1 MNLKTKMEK
10 SMKKVTV
17 LGLCIAFLIAMIN
30 IPNFQT
36 NSVVKAA
43 DRDIAPVAWYEFN
56 DQNNPG
62 KDSMGKY
69 DLKKLNTSNADAIK
83 VLQDGEDNYLQL
95 TSVRDDAGQGGN
107 AGACLY
113 APELDQS
120 GKDFSDLIRYSY
132 SVEITFR
139 RDNTTYIGNHYVLA
153 VGRYNNAFQITPWK
167 NSIEIQ
173 ILDISSVPGE
183 TDQERQQYME
193 QNSVLIPKDTTDWT
207 TVLVSADY
215 ASKTITVYV
224 DGVSVLEQK
233 VTQVSFSYEQDP
245 YAFTLGAQC
254 MISGSASTQF
264 ATVDI
269 KDCKVFDV
277 ALSASNAQQLFQ
289 GGSATFEGAKYI
301 QSVAPID
308 TTGLNLNVTDVNT
321 LNNIITN
328 VLPQKVEVTLN
339 DGSSVKVD
347 VAWMSSGNKLNGY
360 IQSQF
365 ANINQVY
372 LEADYGYTVDFV
384 YDSDLV
390 AITGIKLD
398 GQAFT
403 PGSEID
409 SGIHT
414 VSFKVTIKEHNTL
427 DSVVW
432 YEMEQEEIDGEY
444 QVSFSGGACII
455 VEAHKTSYAITYME
469 GQTKLGSSSYTYNGA
484 EVLLGFDKEGYEFEG
499 WYTDEALTQKFT
511 ALNYEN
517 PENITLYAKYVKI
530 TNNNGGNLGL
540 ILGIVFGSL
549 AVIATGTVTV
559 IFIMKKKK
567 TASK

>member
-1 MNLKTKMEK
+1 
-10 SMKKVTV
+10 MKKITV
-17 LGLCIAFLIAMIN
+17 LGLCIAFLIAMISIPDFQANN
-30 IPNFQT
+30 I
-36 NSVVKAA
+36 VKAA
-43 DRDIAPVAWYEFN
+43 DEEIAPVAWYEFN
-56 DQNNPG
+56 DQDNPG

-83 VLQDGEDNYLQL
+83 ILQDGEDNYLQL
-95 TSVRDDAGQGGN
+95 TSLRDEEGQGGN

-113 APELDQS
+113 APELGQT
-120 GKDFSDLIRYSY
+120 GKDFSDLIKYSY

-153 VGRYNNAFQITPWK
+153 LGRYNNAFQITPWK

-173 ILDISSVPGE
+173 VLDFSSVPGE
-183 TDQERQQYME
+183 TEQERQQYME
-193 QNSVLIPKDTTDWT
+193 QNSVLISKDTTDWT

-233 VTQVSFSYEQDP
+233 VENVAFSYEQDP

-254 MISGSASTQF
+254 MISGSAATQF
-264 ATVDI
+264 ATADI

-277 ALSASNAQQLFQ
+277 ALNANNAQQLFQ
-289 GGSATFEGAKYI
+289 GNSATFEGAKYI
-301 QSVAPID
+301 QSVDPID

-328 VLPQKVEVTLN
+328 VLPQKVNVTLN
-339 DGSSVKVD
+339 DGSSIKAD

-365 ANINQVY
+365 ANINQLY
-372 LEADYGYTVDFV
+372 LETNYGYTVDFA
-384 YDSDLV
+384 YDNNLV

-409 SGIHT
+409 SGIHIVTFRVT
-414 VSFKVTIKEHNTL
+414 VKEHSTL

-432 YEMEQEEIDGEY
+432 YEMEQEEIGGEY
-444 QVSFSGGACII
+444 EVSFSGGACII
-455 VEAHKTSYAITYME
+455 VESHKTAYAITYME
-469 GQTKLGSSSYTYNGA
+469 GKTVLGSSNYTYNGA
-484 EVLLGFDKEGYEFEG
+484 EVLSDFNKEGYEFEG
-499 WYTDEALTQKFT
+499 WYTDEALTQKFA
-511 ALNYEN
+511 ALDYEN
-517 PENITLYAKYVKI
+517 PENITVYAKYVKI
-530 TNNNGGNLGL
+530 ANNNGSNLGL

-549 AVIATGTVTV
+549 AVIAAGTVAV